1 MNNTL
6 RQLEKNLRTF
16 AKRCKGIS
24 YNKTLLFTFLF
35 TGLTGYVLKA
45 APSGGDETLQ
55 QDVNSTILD
64 LRQSFKRTKEQNEK
78 FLENAN
84 TEMAQLMMQGEQ
96 VVKSNWTSW
105 QFGFG
110 GMFNTQ
116 LSRYRGFGGKS
127 DDIKY
132 ARTNDLTK
140 YVFDPN
146 QNHWN
151 ATTLD
156 IKKNKEPDSKSID
169 PADVH
174 QGYEPNTVT
183 KLERLSMYEAPE
195 FSATVAGFTGGDYRR
210 WTRIINGLSTFE
222 MFNPYNA
229 YQYDQ
234 AQKNWLQY
242 IVDTGNSTT
251 ANANAN
257 TNANPNAL
265 AAAPTAVGSVG
276 SGGSAAGHNVAPA
289 NPVSNNH
296 LLTGTPSNYHSGHY
310 TNIRTINGNG
320 NTNTGGSMPY
330 TVWTSSTTTGPAS
343 EAVKI
348 GTYIDAGT
356 HTVTGG
362 TVENTDTGLYITGG
376 RADLSGIT
384 TVSTGGLGVYITGG
398 TIQNGGSTIDATA
411 AGSQGV
417 EQTGGGSVFGQI
429 LVNGSTANSST
440 GIRLTGSG
448 GTSIQTLDV
457 QGTGLGLDQN
467 TTGSSTIN
475 TLNVHTTTGGI
486 GVKLAGG
493 TSTITNTS
501 VSIGGATGI
510 VQSAGTS
517 ILTNI
522 TVSNGGIGLDHSG
535 GDSTISGKVNVTQG
549 TGIKKSGSG
558 SVSLTG
564 QLNVAHGA
572 IGVDH
577 TGGTTAS
584 FSGGTI
590 DVNGSSTGILTTGGS
605 FDSKITWNTAGTPYV
620 KATGTKTG
628 IKGTGAGSITN
639 SGEISFTVLGT
650 GKGYGIVNSNGTN
663 DGNVTNYGLITIS
676 NDSGGNVGIYGHDV
690 TSGWD
695 GGSKTSNIIISG
707 TSNSYSANHGI
718 YAKNDAKIE
727 YGKIVVSGTSSNA
740 VRAVRDVTVN
750 SASKIAVSGDNS
762 NSIYAGRHVNIDTS
776 KGSVTIENT
785 GTNSNGINSLGGN
798 ITINGSNNV
807 TITSSGTSN
816 NSINAQSGDITMNGT
831 GTVNIKN
838 TGSYSNG
845 VYSPTTGKNVNIS
858 NGQVNI
864 EALGTRSNGVY
875 SGTNGTINITDAGTI
890 TSDKRSNGVYLNN
903 ANTHKVNFTS
913 FTVTDGTG
921 IRIDNAAS
929 ASTFEGNSF
938 TVDGGGS
945 VGFYLAP
952 NKTIT
957 TIGSSS
963 HGNSFTVNGDRSNGM
978 LLREGS
984 RVDTINNPSFTV
996 NGAGS
1001 NGLMIYS
1008 NNAGA
1013 NVMTINSPSFYVHG
1027 VGSTGLFMTND
1038 STANGTSVKLTNP
1051 HFTVDGGGLRKT
1063 SGILMHKSPKLEIFS
1078 DQSGGR
1084 TLFDISNGSIGI
1096 EIVNNGENGT
1106 ASPSNSK
1113 VVKLDTTGYP
1123 HHIRMNLT
1131 GDKNIGINITEGY
1144 YATNREVI
1152 IAADDTGANAAKLDM
1167 IVKGDGNVGFNNQ
1180 RFAKKLIIKNAGP
1193 TMNTNDYVGY
1203 GAIRIQNKDNHTSS
1217 EHNIIFSNL
1226 GYVQEGQVELKHIEV
1241 NGNENVVAFFNTASN
1256 PYGNAHP
1263 FTNNHLN
1270 PRLGTIGYFG
1280 IDGGTNS
1287 LKFQGVIGATR
1298 SADNDSNKNVG
1309 IYAISGQRKDINT
1322 WSAIGDDEGGNAN
1335 GNRKLADLKIDDL
1348 NLGFGG
1354 RSTNGVLVYAA
1365 KGTVVSIANTS
1376 GGTSNT
1382 NTTPTATI
1390 SDGTYLTSGSAA
1402 HKWGYAIPYENI
1414 STNTTMVYSTGVFNS
1429 YDHKLISNNTTPI
1442 EKKAT
1447 EVKVLSPVDMVS
1459 HFGVAYRAE
1468 NGGKISV
1475 GGTSGAA
1482 TRAGGRKS
1490 FIAYASGVGEY
1501 KKYNAAGV
1509 HEGSE
1514 TPINNTFNKKTS
1526 ATPVTDSGSLIEIN
1540 GGITAADNNEFTQR
1554 ADHGRNADYRADT
1567 YKNVA
1572 AFATGGG
1579 DIIIKGTQIYTSTKE
1594 SSDVAA
1600 AHANK
1605 SLIYGI
1611 GAYAEGAGSNVIYDT
1626 TGSNTGITVVS
1637 GENGA
1642 LYAKNGGY
1650 IEFAGEIVHQN
1661 NAQNSVVTSTTANGA
1676 QIGASQT
1683 RFGRNIGGNDHAN
1696 LPVFYVERQNATDG
1710 TAITFTKTTKVDMY
1724 DGILYA
1730 GNEYNNNV
1738 HGPEGAGTG
1747 DYSRAY
1753 SDYDT
1758 TTARPTGGG
1767 ISQDKYDAAKYRGME
1782 NVTVSIASDR
1792 VNLGV
1797 INQNQSAAADSKI
1810 KWNSDKNATT
1820 TTNGFLKGL
1829 ADYAGLANITN
1840 ATDATTDYG
1849 KARTSKAKKFE
1860 STLINGEL
1868 EVDDDVELENF
1879 SLTSIT
1885 SAKSVKA
1892 TGAPSGADPK
1902 SIDPFND
1909 IKMESELVTINANKK
1924 VYGDVSIRAGQGLN
1938 MANSLWRWDTDA
1950 LNRNDHANAAWRKT
1964 NNEESGY
1971 KNKGKINV
1979 WGGTATNGIT
1989 GINVIHG
1996 TVENQNTAEIY
2007 VDHGSA
2013 IVGTEGSILK
2023 NEGKIVVSGKYDPTV
2038 QAAKSGI
2045 AAAQAK
2051 VRNGLIA
2058 ETGVTGTN
2066 YGILGLSTNNSRDA
2080 AVYGGKRYRVS
2091 STELVTNGVKI
2102 TNKADGA
2109 NGTIHVDGE
2118 FAVGIYAANKNYDNS
2133 DGINDSANQENV
2145 VIDYDNQNAASAGA
2159 IKVNHGNYGAGDT
2172 ALQDNKLIRGVG
2184 IALVDTGKKAN
2195 AAYRGGVINLNTKG
2209 GATDSDIVT
2218 YHNGIGIYG
2227 ESADIRFA
2235 GTSAGFTT
2243 ETKNNGAGI
2252 WLTDDSNVGKLADS
2266 NGARTYRYLYK
2277 GDNDKKGFGMIF
2289 GDTMNTTAT
2298 VATNWLDIKF
2308 NNIGATKE
2316 GIGAI
2321 LVNTDA
2327 NDWVKNY
2334 GKITEETSVT
2344 NEKAYGIVVNKGTV
2358 ENFGDIELNNS
2369 TDIKKANV
2377 GIFANSHDNPAEN
2390 VQTHIINYGDIKVG
2404 TPGQTQSF
2412 GIYGYNITH
2421 DKRADGTG
2429 GTITIGKESYGVYSG
2444 DGNVNIKGGKFTVG
2458 TNTVTTADERA
2469 TGVYIEDNSRLTRM
2483 ARTSEISADMEI
2495 DDYSFGIVVKKNTN
2509 AELPGAANTHTI
2521 RIGAGSYG
2529 LDANGKVNS
2538 LIRTKIPEITL
2549 GRAAS
2554 TDPVSPSSPTNLLT
2568 NAVYYHSQD
2577 KLSTLDSF
2585 ADIKMNG
2592 DYNYAYYT
2600 AGSVNSYG
2608 NIDLR
2613 SNVDLLANGGLGN
2626 RNTEGSIKGYGNV
2639 GIYSTNYNVPS
2650 TNFGTITTG
2659 ASDLINEEYS
2669 AAMAAGHYIPGISA
2683 NSGRAE
2689 KEGYIINRGIIN
2701 VQEHNGIGMFA
2712 VGANSIA
2719 KNYGTI
2725 NLVGNNTIGM
2735 YLDQRAKGENYGTIV
2750 SEAGSGTGIKGI
2762 VAINGAYVK
2771 NYGTIKILSP
2781 FGKGIVTSN
2790 RQVLDDNE
2798 NSDVTG
2804 TQENIQLIAGTNS
2817 KTTGDGSTIKVPDL
2831 VPLTEVT
2838 INGINT
2844 PIFKLDTN
2852 ATVASPI
2859 ASNIVIK
2866 GSVQTGGTRIIDLS
2880 TWGNYGEAS
2889 RSQVTRVGM
2898 YIDTSGVRYTN
2909 PIDGLENLTH
2919 LNEIDLLFGTEA
2931 TQYTNAKAIE
2941 LGENILKPYNDAL
2954 RDAVAGGAILNPISA
2969 NITWMAKDIKDP
2981 LTKLLKS
2988 VYLVKVPYTSFAVK
3002 GDENTYIFAEN
3013 LEAKYEDAVGNDKI
3027 IFNKLNGIGN
3037 GEGHILSQAF
3047 DEMKGHQ
3054 YSNIQQRMQKTSDL
3068 LGTELD
3074 QLKSIWFNPSKDSNK
3089 IKSFGMKGE
3098 YKTDTATVKDY
3109 SNNAYG
3115 VAYVHEFETIRLG
3128 ERSGFYA
3135 GTIYNRYNFKDIG
3148 HSKEDQYMIKAGL
3161 FKTTPFDENGTLAW
3175 TISGDGFVSINEMK
3189 RKFWIV
3195 DDTFKA
3201 HSNYATYG
3209 ITLNNEIGKE
3219 FGSAADGFDGFAARI
3234 YGGLKLEYGKY
3245 TTIKERGDMPLELK
3259 ANGYY
3264 SARPELGVQ
3273 FKYRQ
3278 PVFRGKTD
3286 FIAGLGFA
3294 FENELGKTGD
3304 VHNKARIRDTFKNYY
3319 SLTGEKDNKKGN
3331 FKSDLQLGLDN
3342 QRLGFTVNFGYDT
3355 KGNNLRGGLG
3365 FRAIY

>member
-156 IKKNKEPDSKSID
+156 IKKNKEPDSKTID

-183 KLERLSMYEAPE
+183 KLERVKLLDDAKFNVAVTAPPAGYYGFDRQMVAPRGYNAITGYEINTNVAQRNDHRSDQGGVFVNTANGNNWSGNAIASSSAVTFTSGP
-195 FSATVAGFTGGDYRR
+195 ATVT
-210 WTRIINGLSTFE
+210 
-222 MFNPYNA
+222 NA
-229 YQYDQ
+229 DI
-234 AQKNWLQY
+234 AQKAYSPYTSNVSPSGNNRVNNAWGNV
-242 IVDTGNSTT
+242 INRNDNST
-251 ANANAN
+251 
-257 TNANPNAL
+257 
-265 AAAPTAVGSVG
+265 V
-276 SGGSAAGHNVAPA
+276 H
-289 NPVSNNH
+289 
-296 LLTGTPSNYHSGHY
+296 
-310 TNIRTINGNG
+310 
-320 NTNTGGSMPY
+320 
-330 TVWTSSTTTGPAS
+330 TTGSNTLGTLPPPPPS
-343 EAVKI
+343 
-348 GTYIDAGT
+348 TYIT
-356 HTVTGG
+356 HTVDIGAYFDSNG
-362 TVENTDTGLYITGG
+362 KIGAAIVDEAGDTGVYKTGNG
-376 RADLSGIT
+376 RADVTGSIT
-384 TVSTGGLGVYITGG
+384 GLAGSLGAYLDGGTLGVSSISMTGG
-398 TIQNGGSTIDATA
+398 
-411 AGSQGV
+411 
-417 EQTGGGSVFGQI
+417 
-429 LVNGSTANSST
+429 ST
-440 GIRLTGSG
+440 GIRQAG
-448 GTSIQTLDV
+448 GTSEIGTLTVDAGGLGMKLTGGNNDNTIGTLNFT
-457 QGTGLGLDQN
+457 GTGLGLLQSAAGMTITNMNVTNDSIGAIVSGGTLSLTN
-467 TTGSSTIN
+467 ATIASGSTGVVVQTGGTLHVGNNFKVADGGTGVIHSGGSIN
-475 TLNVHTTTGGI
+475 TGTITLNGGGI
-486 GVKLAGG
+486 GMVTNGG
-493 TSTITNTS
+493 
-501 VSIGGATGI
+501 SIG
-510 VQSAGTS
+510 
-517 ILTNI
+517 
-522 TVSNGGIGLDHSG
+522 
-535 GDSTISGKVNVTQG
+535 
-549 TGIKKSGSG
+549 SGSG
-558 SVSLTG
+558 LTISSSS
-564 QLNVAHGA
+564 NYNKV
-572 IGVDH
+572 GVY
-577 TGGTTAS
+577 GTATAA
-584 FSGGTI
+584 FTNYATI
-590 DVNGSSTGILTTGGS
+590 TLRNA
-605 FDSKITWNTAGTPYV
+605 KN
-620 KATGTKTG
+620 
-628 IKGTGAGSITN
+628 
-639 SGEISFTVLGT
+639 
-650 GKGYGIVNSNGTN
+650 YGIVYGGTV
-663 DGNVTNYGLITIS
+663 D
-676 NDSGGNVGIYGHDV
+676 
-690 TSGWD
+690 
-695 GGSKTSNIIISG
+695 
-707 TSNSYSANHGI
+707 NH
-718 YAKNDAKIE
+718 
-727 YGKIVVSGTSSNA
+727 
-740 VRAVRDVTVN
+740 R
-750 SASKIAVSGDNS
+750 
-762 NSIYAGRHVNIDTS
+762 
-776 KGSVTIENT
+776 
-785 GTNSNGINSLGGN
+785 
-798 ITINGSNNV
+798 
-807 TITSSGTSN
+807 
-816 NSINAQSGDITMNGT
+816 DITL
-831 GTVNIKN
+831 
-838 TGSYSNG
+838 SN
-845 VYSPTTGKNVNIS
+845 
-858 NGQVNI
+858 
-864 EALGTRSNGVY
+864 
-875 SGTNGTINITDAGTI
+875 TDA
-890 TSDKRSNGVYLNN
+890 
-903 ANTHKVNFTS
+903 
-913 FTVTDGTG
+913 
-921 IRIDNAAS
+921 
-929 ASTFEGNSF
+929 
-938 TVDGGGS
+938 
-945 VGFYLAP
+945 
-952 NKTIT
+952 
-957 TIGSSS
+957 
-963 HGNSFTVNGDRSNGM
+963 
-978 LLREGS
+978 
-984 RVDTINNPSFTV
+984 
-996 NGAGS
+996 
-1001 NGLMIYS
+1001 
-1008 NNAGA
+1008 
-1013 NVMTINSPSFYVHG
+1013 
-1027 VGSTGLFMTND
+1027 
-1038 STANGTSVKLTNP
+1038 
-1051 HFTVDGGGLRKT
+1051 
-1063 SGILMHKSPKLEIFS
+1063 
-1078 DQSGGR
+1078 
-1084 TLFDISNGSIGI
+1084 GSIGI
-1096 EIVNNGENGT
+1096 KANGVSNSNWAKINVSGLWGSLMGIDSGNSVTLNNGSVTVNGGNYDSNTGVRSVTGGVTVGTNASVSVSGRHYSQGVHSENGLVTVKGSVGVTGSYGNGVLNTAGASPNADITVNNGTVSTTGSYNNALYTLNGKITVQNTSNISATGGSHNNAVYAPNNATSVDHSTITIGTDKNNTYNTGVNLVKTGVSNSITHTGFNINSSSSIGIRVAEHGTGTTVSNNTFNLGYKDSNNVIHDVNNSVGVYVAPGKEISGVDGNSSVSYGSYNTGILVSSNSTHNAKATTIQNGYHTINGTYSNGIELDTKEDTAIDTVTFNVLGNHSTGLVAGRYWNKHDPMDDLAVTNSIFNVSGGVSNSTSGIYLDNVKTTTINPTTYMYVANASTGIELINSGRETREINFAGHPGNVSMHLGRNHSTSFNNGGGNIGVNIISDKINSAGIGTYGFINAAEALKKKVNIHGFIDIYAESDDNTLFNNQGYADKLEIVN
-1106 ASPSNSK
+1106 
-1113 VVKLDTTGYP
+1113 
-1123 HHIRMNLT
+1123 
-1131 GDKNIGINITEGY
+1131 GDKMYPTPV
-1144 YATNREVI
+1144 A
-1152 IAADDTGANAAKLDM
+1152 
-1167 IVKGDGNVGFNNQ
+1167 GNG
-1180 RFAKKLIIKNAGP
+1180 IIKIGRSRLYQGQPVEGGNNR
-1193 TMNTNDYVGY
+1193 NT
-1203 GAIRIQNKDNHTSS
+1203 
-1217 EHNIIFSNL
+1217 IFANL
-1226 GYVQEGQVELKHIEV
+1226 GYVKDTASNIDLNHIEIDGD
-1241 NGNENVVAFFNTASN
+1241 NNKVAFFNTTLAGSSHGTAI
-1256 PYGNAHP
+1256 PTPSY
-1263 FTNNHLN
+1263 T
-1270 PRLGTIGYFG
+1270 RLGKIGWF
-1280 IDGGTNS
+1280 GGTVA
-1287 LKFQGVIGATR
+1287 LQGIVGY
-1298 SADNDSNKNVG
+1298 SNGNDLVTSSNNVG
-1309 IYAISGQRKDINT
+1309 VYAISGQRSEINPKVNIGHHTQTSLPDLTISDIN
-1322 WSAIGDDEGGNAN
+1322 IGFSRHSVN
-1335 GNRKLADLKIDDL
+1335 G
-1348 NLGFGG
+1348 
-1354 RSTNGVLVYAA
+1354 TLVYAA
-1365 KGTVVSIANTS
+1365 KGTAVSVANVTS
-1376 GGTSNT
+1376 AG
-1382 NTTPTATI
+1382 
-1390 SDGTYLTSGSAA
+1390 AA
-1402 HKWGYAIPYENI
+1402 
-1414 STNTTMVYSTGVFNS
+1414 
-1429 YDHKLISNNTTPI
+1429 
-1442 EKKAT
+1442 
-1447 EVKVLSPVDMVS
+1447 
-1459 HFGVAYRAE
+1459 
-1468 NGGKISV
+1468 
-1475 GGTSGAA
+1475 GGTSGMKVANTITDGTYMPDAA
-1482 TRAGGRKS
+1482 THIWGYDTPYSQTSLSTTLMRADGVWINEEYDTHGNLTGGHRLLVNNGDTFLYKPSEIKVKSNVDMTSRKGTAYLATNGGRVTVGATGAATNQKHTRAS
-1490 FIAYASGVGEY
+1490 GYESIIAYAQGIHAKSRDDSTDDIFPIVNDATY
-1501 KKYNAAGV
+1501 KQK
-1509 HEGSE
+1509 GSR
-1514 TPINNTFNKKTS
+1514 
-1526 ATPVTDSGSLIEIN
+1526 VTIN
-1540 GGITAADNNEFTQR
+1540 GGITAADNSIIGTEQANYSLPER
-1554 ADHGRNADYRADT
+1554 VNT
-1567 YKNVA
+1567 YKNIA
-1572 AFATGGG
+1572 AYASDNG
-1579 DIIIKGTQIYTSTKE
+1579 DILIQKSAVNTDASGPSVVEGSNATAGT
-1594 SSDVAA
+1594 A
-1600 AHANK
+1600 K
-1605 SLIYGI
+1605 SLIYGMA
-1611 GAYAEGAGSNVIYDT
+1611 AYATGEGSHVVYSDDSAKKAAA
-1626 TGSNTGITVVS
+1626 TVVT
-1637 GENGA
+1637 GEHGA
-1642 LYAKNGGY
+1642 LFADTGGY
-1650 IEFAGEIVHQN
+1650 IEFSGDIVHQN
-1661 NAQNSVVTSTTANGA
+1661 NAQDQITQDTNGHV
-1676 QIGASQT
+1676 QGT
-1683 RFGRNIGGNDHAN
+1683 RRGRGVITGTPNDHTN
-1696 LPVFYVERQNATDG
+1696 VPVFYARRTADTINEGKTAIVFNNATN
-1710 TAITFTKTTKVDMY
+1710 IDMY
-1724 DGILYA
+1724 DGILLA
-1730 GNEYNNNV
+1730 GNNYYHGPGAGNWDFNKGYSDYYKGKTAAAGESNEYN
-1738 HGPEGAGTG
+1738 
-1747 DYSRAY
+1747 
-1753 SDYDT
+1753 
-1758 TTARPTGGG
+1758 
-1767 ISQDKYDAAKYRGME
+1767 AAKYRGMS
-1782 NVTVSIASDR
+1782 NVTVKILQTYDGVNGVDLGLINQAKEELNWDSDR
-1792 VNLGV
+1792 DGTGTAAGTNYLSGV
-1797 INQNQSAAADSKI
+1797 GK
-1810 KWNSDKNATT
+1810 
-1820 TTNGFLKGL
+1820 
-1829 ADYAGLANITN
+1829 YAGGMVIENPANPAET
-1840 ATDATTDYG
+1840 
-1849 KARTSKAKKFE
+1849 ARSTSGNSGFK
-1860 STLINGEL
+1860 STLINSKL
-1868 EVDDDVELENF
+1868 KITQNVDLGNNYINQYI
-1879 SLTSIT
+1879 SHNKTT
-1885 SAKSVKA
+1885 
-1892 TGAPSGADPK
+1892 
-1902 SIDPFND
+1902 DPFNN
-1909 IKMESELVTINANKK
+1909 ITMESTLVTNQGATIT
-1924 VYGDVSIRAGQGLN
+1924 GDVATGYRAGQGLN
-1938 MANSLWRWDTDA
+1938 MANSLYRYDDSELI
-1950 LNRNDHANAAWRKT
+1950 LNPATATYRRSKNDEAGY
-1964 NNEESGY
+1964 NNYG
-1971 KNKGKINV
+1971 GTVNV
-1979 WGGTATNGIT
+1979 WGGTARGNVQIT
-1989 GINVIHG
+1989 GINVANATVNNGDG
-1996 TVENQNTAEIY
+1996 TSAKKGEVKI
-2007 VDHGSA
+2007 DHGYGIA
-2013 IVGTEGSILK
+2013 GSDNSVIRNQK
-2023 NEGKIVVSGKYDPTV
+2023 DSKITVTGKYNPATQYSTGYISEARTRV
-2038 QAAKSGI
+2038 GFA
-2045 AAAQAK
+2045 
-2051 VRNGLIA
+2051 A
-2058 ETGVTGTN
+2058 ETEATGEN
-2066 YGILGLSTNNSRDA
+2066 YGIVGLSTNNVRDHRN
-2080 AVYGGKRYRVS
+2080 YGSGRYGENAIAIENVEGKI
-2091 STELVTNGVKI
+2091 K
-2102 TNKADGA
+2102 
-2109 NGTIHVDGE
+2109 VDGDL
-2118 FAVGIYAANKNYDNS
+2118 AVGIYAANKKYDDGTDGADQNRVTIKYDNKNA
-2133 DGINDSANQENV
+2133 GTANL
-2145 VIDYDNQNAASAGA
+2145 IDLNN
-2159 IKVNHGNYGAGDT
+2159 GNTDKEKR
-2172 ALQDNKLIRGVG
+2172 DIG
-2184 IALVDTGKKAN
+2184 IALVNEVKNMVN
-2195 AAYRGGVINLNTKG
+2195 AGNRGGIITLNTKN
-2209 GATDSDIVT
+2209 TVT
-2218 YHNGIGIYG
+2218 TPDFVTKYKGIGIYG
-2227 ESADIRFA
+2227 ESTDIKFQN
-2235 GTSAGFTT
+2235 GSTGLTV
-2243 ETKNNGAGI
+2243 ETKDDGAGI
-2252 WLTDDSNVGKLADS
+2252 WLTDDSHVGVAGDH
-2266 NGARTYRYLYK
+2266 NTRTYNYTYT
-2277 GDNDKKGFGMIF
+2277 GANDKKGFGMVF
-2289 GDTMNTTAT
+2289 SSTMAGSNT
-2298 VATNWLDIKF
+2298 VAENHLNIKF
-2308 NNIGATKE
+2308 KNSGSTKE
-2316 GIGAI
+2316 GMAGI

-2327 NDWVKNY
+2327 GDWVKNY
-2334 GKITEETSVT
+2334 GKITEDPLQTTAKSFG
-2344 NEKAYGIVVNKGTV
+2344 AVVNKGTF
-2358 ENFGDIELNNS
+2358 ENHGDITLHDS
-2369 TDIKKANV
+2369 ADIKKANV

-2404 TPGQTQSF
+2404 TPGQTKSF
-2412 GIYGYNITH
+2412 GIYGYHITH

-2469 TGVYIEDNSRLTRM
+2469 TGVYIEDNSNLTRM

-2509 AELPGAANTHTI
+2509 AELPGATNTHTL

-2898 YIDTSGVRYTN
+2898 YVDTSGVRYTN